1 MNKEIQ
7 KRAEKLKQEIQKH
20 NYNYYVLDN
29 PTISNDM
36 WDSMMREL
44 IDLEE
49 KYPELYDPNS
59 PTKRIGDKVL
69 KSFKKHTHTVRMASL
84 DDKKTKED
92 MLEWEKRNKRMLNK
106 DFEYYVEYK
115 YDGLSLSLI
124 YENNN
129 LTIGATRGN
138 GKIGEDVTQ
147 NIRTIKTI
155 PLSLPSKEILIKRLK
170 EFNLNDIAKYIENN
184 KINKIEVRGEV
195 VLTKQEFFKLNK
207 QQEKENK
214 PIYAN
219 PRNVAA
225 GSIRQLDSKITATR
239 KLSFY
244 PWDIVTF
251 LGQKTH
257 SQEHLILEVLG
268 FKSNYKINKI
278 CKNIKEVFDFYTEVS
293 KSRDKIDYEIDG
305 LVVRIN
311 NNNDYKELG
320 DVAKGPRGATAF
332 KFPAKEAITVVQDIQ
347 VQVGRTGILTPVAFL
362 KPVVVGGVTVSRAT
376 LHNKEEIKRLGLKI
390 NDTVVLIRSG
400 DVIPKIIKVLKEFR
414 TKSAK
419 EFKMPTTCPECNTK
433 VIFEDILVKCP
444 NINCPARNSQQIKHF
459 ISKKGFDMKGVGFK
473 LIEKLIDLG
482 LIVDFADLFSLT
494 EGDIKPIERQG
505 EKSAKNIINAIQN
518 SKKIELSRFIFSLGI
533 PLVGEDASVVIAQH
547 LSSNVQTPKDLINT
561 IKDKKIDYWNSI
573 YDFGNKVSKQIY
585 EYFNNPK
592 NIELLNK
599 LNSHGIKFIQKEL
612 SSTKLKNKSFLFTG
626 TLSKSREYYQNL
638 VKDNGGT
645 IKNTIVKDLSFLVV
659 GDSPGSKLEKAKKL
673 NISILSEQEFLKLL
687 K

>member
-1 MNKEIQ
+1 MNQEIQ
-7 KRAEKLKQEIQKH
+7 KRVEKLKQEIQKH

-36 WDSMMREL
+36 WDSMMLEL
-44 IDLEE
+44 IDLEK
-49 KYPELYDPNS
+49 KYPELSDPNS
-59 PTKRIGDKVL
+59 PTKRIGGEVL
-69 KSFKKHTHTVRMASL
+69 KSFKKHTHSVRMASL

-115 YDGLSLSLI
+115 YDGLSLALI

-129 LTIGATRGN
+129 LIIGATRGN
-138 GKIGEDVTQ
+138 GKIGENVTQ

-155 PLSLPSKEILIKRLK
+155 PLTLPSKEVLIKKLK
-170 EFNLNDIAKYIENN
+170 DFNLNNIVKYIENN
-184 KINKIEVRGEV
+184 QINKIEVRGEV
-195 VLTKQEFFKLNK
+195 VLTKQEFLKLNK
-207 QQEKENK
+207 LQEKENK

-251 LGQKTH
+251 LGQTTH
-257 SQEHLILEVLG
+257 SEEHLILEALG
-268 FKSNYKINKI
+268 FKSNYTINQI
-278 CKNIKEVFDFYTEVS
+278 CKNMEDVFKFYEKTS
-293 KSRDKIDYEIDG
+293 KLRDNLDYEIDG
-305 LVVRIN
+305 LVIRIN
-311 NNNDYKELG
+311 NNTDYNELG

-332 KFPAKEAITVVQDIQ
+332 KFPAKKAVTIVQDIQ

-376 LHNKEEIKRLGLKI
+376 LHNKEEIKRLDLKI

-400 DVIPKIIKVLKEFR
+400 DVIPKIIKVLKDFR
-414 TKSAK
+414 IGK
-419 EFKMPTTCPECNTK
+419 EKDFKMPITCPECNTK

-494 EGDIKPIERQG
+494 EGDIKPLERQG
-505 EKSAKNIINAIQN
+505 EKSAQNIINAIKN
-518 SKKIELSRFIFSLGI
+518 SKQIELSKFIFSLGI
-533 PLVGEDASVVIAQH
+533 PLVGEEASVVISQH
-547 LSSNVQTPKDLINT
+547 LSSNIKTPKDLIKEV
-561 IKDKKIDYWNSI
+561 KDKSIDYWNSI
-573 YDFGNKVSKQIY
+573 YDFGEKVSMQIY
-585 EYFNNPK
+585 DYFNNPK

-599 LNSHGIKFIQKEL
+599 LDNHGINFIQKEI

-626 TLSKSREYYQNL
+626 TLSKSREYYQDL

-645 IKNTIVKDLSFLVV
+645 IKNTLVKDLSYLVV
-659 GDSPGSKLEKAKKL
+659 GDSPGSKIEKAKKL
-673 NISILSEQEFLKLL
+673 NISILNEQDFLKLL